1 MTILHEERQEMSKSK
16 PFHSLCVVLL
26 VLCLCSAAV
35 PAMAQSQASSG
46 QITGIVVDNQGAAI
60 VGATI
65 SATNLETGLQRKATS
80 NEEGLYSIVLLPPGN
95 YDVSAEASGFASAK
109 VRNVEVTVGRT
120 VDVKIAMG
128 VSGVTEVVEVTGGAI
143 KIQTT
148 RSESDTVL
156 NEKAIENLPINGRRF
171 QDFVTLTPT
180 AQVDP
185 SRGQISI
192 AGQRGINANV
202 SVDGV
207 DYNQPFFGGI
217 RGGERSN
224 TAFTIPQE
232 AIKEFQVVPA
242 GYSAEFGRSTGGL
255 VNAVT
260 KSGTNAMHGSGFFLY
275 RPKQLSAKN
284 DFLSAVEKNL
294 NDTRAAKGL
303 SPLDFTP
310 APNREMWGGSF
321 GGPIKKDKFFYFG
334 SYEGQRIRLDRQ
346 VFFDNLAGLTPAAN
360 GVEAFNFYQGLQDPY
375 KQTNDAN
382 AFLVRGDYEVNQNH
396 RFNVRFSWNKTT
408 EDNAVSVG
416 NALQPT
422 INSSLSNN
430 GTEIDKLYTITG
442 QLSSIFSSTLV
453 NELRTQFARE
463 ERPRPANS
471 KEPLVTN
478 AIGNV
483 GTVSFLGEN
492 IEFDR
497 RFQIAD
503 SMTWTKSNHTFKVG
517 GEYNHTFV
525 SQLFG
530 FNQFGTYNISGTNFP
545 VILDILS
552 LTPSISTGVQNRFDC
567 INDNT
572 AFPQCAG
579 TNVSYQKQIG
589 NLQASYDGDELAFFA
604 QDSWRLRPNF
614 TLNYGL
620 RWEEQYNPNPQ
631 ADNQSAVNR
640 IKGFRFP
647 SGISYDPTKIPDS
660 GNQWGPRIGFAW
672 DPFSDGK
679 TVIRGYGGIYYA
691 RTPQILLAAPV
702 NNFRATPGDVSIS
715 LPFNTA
721 SLPASN
727 PLKSCRTIFC
737 QFNLVGVNLNNFSL
751 DKLPILST
759 DQISQIAQRLGL
771 SPDPI
776 AGAQLISVAPDFKN
790 PKSYQMGIGIE
801 REVKA
806 GLTLGADFIY
816 VKAVHLER
824 NREVNIPLP
833 TVTAAN
839 NGRPVYGVSNGAV
852 ARPLTGQTGSLQL
865 RESSAKSLYRAVN
878 FNMKLQRKWGQI
890 NAFYTYSRLLS
901 DDDNE
906 RSAGG
911 VAYQDSYD
919 FSSEYALSDLDR
931 AHQFVAGPLFF
942 LPHGFDFSSGIR
954 LRSGRPIDARV
965 GNDLNQ
971 DTVNND
977 RPYRATGLTFE
988 RNAFRNLAQYNV
1000 DMRLQKRF
1008 QLKESM
1014 RLVVSMEMFNIFNL
1028 SNIQLGGAA
1037 VANYCS
1043 PNPTAATSTCGF
1055 STPTNP
1061 NFLQKFDQNVA
1072 SSRLGNLLLTNTAGD
1087 GFQMQLAARF
1097 QF

>member
-1 MTILHEERQEMSKSK
+1 MSKPK
-16 PFHSLCVVLL
+16 PFHSLCAVLL
-26 VLCLCSAAV
+26 VLCLCSAAI
-35 PAMAQSQASSG
+35 PAMAQSQASTG
-46 QITGIVVDNQGAAI
+46 QITGIIVDNQGAAI
-60 VGATI
+60 VGATV
-65 SATNLETGLQRKATS
+65 SAKNQETALQRKASS
-80 NEEGLYSIVLLPPGN
+80 NEEGFYSIVLLPPGI
-95 YDVSAEASGFASAK
+95 YDIAAEASGFAATTI
-109 VRNVEVTVGRT
+109 RNVEVTVGRT
-120 VDVKIAMG
+120 ADVKISMG
-128 VSGVTEVVEVTGGAI
+128 VSGVTEVVNVTGGATR
-143 KIQTT
+143 IQTT

-185 SRGQISI
+185 SRGQISL
-192 AGQRGINANV
+192 AGQRGINTNV

-260 KSGTNAMHGSGFFLY
+260 KSGTNAMHGSAFFLY

-284 DFLSAVEKNL
+284 DFLSAVEQNL
-294 NDTRAAKGL
+294 NDIRRSRNL
-303 SPLDFTP
+303 DPLEFTP

-321 GGPIKKDKFFYFG
+321 GGPIKKDKAFYFA
-334 SYEGQRIRLDRQ
+334 SYEGQRIRLERQ
-346 VFFDNLAGLTPAAN
+346 VFFDNLAGLTPAAS
-360 GVEAFNFYQGLQDPY
+360 GLEAFNYYQSLQEPY

-382 AFLVRGDYEVNQNH
+382 AFLVRGDYEINQNH
-396 RFNVRFSWNKTT
+396 RFNARFSWNKTT

-442 QLSSIFSSTLV
+442 QFTSIFSSTVV
-453 NELRTQFARE
+453 NEVRAQFARE
-463 ERPRPANS
+463 ERPRPANA
-471 KEPLVTN
+471 KEPLLTN
-478 AIGNV
+478 STIGSV

-492 IEFDR
+492 IQFDR
-497 RFQIAD
+497 RFQVAD
-503 SMTWTKSNHTFKVG
+503 GLTWNKSNHTFKFG

-530 FNQFGTYNISGTNFP
+530 FNQFGTYNLSGSSVP
-545 VILDILS
+545 VLLDILS
-552 LTPSISTGVQNRFDC
+552 FTPSISTGVVNRFDC

-572 AFPQCAG
+572 AFPQCQG
-579 TNVSYQKQIG
+579 QSVSYQKQIG

-604 QDSWRLRPNF
+604 QDSWRLRPNL

-620 RWEEQYNPNPQ
+620 RWEEQFNPTPQ
-631 ADNQSAVNR
+631 ANNDIAVNR

-647 SGISYDPTKIPDS
+647 SGISYDPTRIPDS
-660 GNQWGPRIGFAW
+660 ESQWGPRLGFAW
-672 DPFSDGK
+672 DPASDGK

-691 RTPQILLAAPV
+691 RTPQLIFAAPV
-702 NNFRATPGDVSIS
+702 NNFRTPPGDVSIT
-715 LPFNTA
+715 LPFNTGG
-721 SLPASN
+721 LPASN
-727 PLKSCRTIFC
+727 PLKSCRTIYC
-737 QFNLVGVNLNNFSL
+737 QFNLIGVNLNNFSL
-751 DKLPILST
+751 DKLPILTT
-759 DQISQIAQRLGL
+759 DQISQIATRLGL

-790 PKSYQMGIGIE
+790 PKSYQAGVGVE
-801 REVKA
+801 REISP
-806 GLTLGADFIY
+806 GLTMGADFIY

-839 NGRPVYGVSNGAV
+839 QGRPVYGVSNGAV
-852 ARPLTGQTGSLQL
+852 ARPLPGQTGSLQL
-865 RESSAKSLYRAVN
+865 RESSAKSLYRA
-878 FNMKLQRKWGQI
+878 FTTSMKLQKKWGQI
-890 NAFYTYSRLLS
+890 NAFYTFSKLLS

-911 VAYQDSYD
+911 VAYQDSYN
-919 FSSEYALSDLDR
+919 FSPEYSVSDLDR
-931 AHQFVAGPLFF
+931 KHQFVAGPVFY
-942 LPHGFDFSSGIR
+942 LPKGFDISSGIR
-954 LRSGRPIDARV
+954 LRSGRPIDARI
-965 GNDLNQ
+965 GNDVNQ

-977 RPYRATGLTFE
+977 RPYRGPGVTFE
-988 RNAFRNLAQYNV
+988 RNAFRNLAQYNI
-1000 DMRLQKRF
+1000 DMRVQKRF
-1008 QLKESM
+1008 QLRENMK
-1014 RLVVSMEMFNIFNL
+1014 LVVSMEMFNLFNL
-1028 SNIQLGGAA
+1028 SNIQLGGSA
-1037 VANYCS
+1037 VTNYCL
-1043 PNPTAATSTCGF
+1043 PTPSNAQSTCGF
-1055 STPTNP
+1055 TAPTNP
-1061 NFLQKFDQNVA
+1061 NFLSKVDNILT
-1072 SSRLGNLLLTNTAGD
+1072 SPRLGNLLVTNTAGD
-1087 GFQMQLAARF
+1087 GFQTQFAARF